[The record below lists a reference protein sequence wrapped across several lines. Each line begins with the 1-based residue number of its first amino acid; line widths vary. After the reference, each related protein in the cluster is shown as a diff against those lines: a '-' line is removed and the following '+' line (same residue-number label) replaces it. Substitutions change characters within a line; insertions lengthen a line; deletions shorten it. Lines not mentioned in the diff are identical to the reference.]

1 MASGW
6 FPYTSPAEGAARL
19 FSSVAARKEGTS
31 AGLKITLPQL
41 GDKSVELS
49 GNSIEN
55 GNSEDL
61 VPALPLI
68 SCLTLSNSFA
78 FS

>member
-1 MASGW
+1 MAG
-6 FPYTSPAEGAARL
+6 SPTLHLLRELPGCFR
-19 FSSVAARKEGTS
+19 VAARKEGTS